1 MNSRQEREEIL
12 VKNIFNNIKAYF
24 VNINRHKKITTQK
37 SIFVVLDTETTG
49 LDVNEGHRI
58 VSIAAT
64 KIKNLKIT
72 NEILDELVNPECQ
85 ISERSIEIHHITQE
99 QVENKPALKELDNKI
114 YNFLE
119 DTVLVGHNL
128 NFDIKFIIK
137 SAPYTTIAHRVKNIV
152 TIDTIYL
159 AAGIYPHFKSYE
171 LSFLCE
177 NLKIQTEDQ
186 TRHSA
191 LGDSVITARLFLH
204 LLEEASKKN
213 VTTIGGILHLCQ
225 QGKQIQ
231 ILMKDLNKIH

>member
-1 MNSRQEREEIL
+1 M
-12 VKNIFNNIKAYF
+12 KNIFNNIKAYF
-24 VNINRHKKITTQK
+24 LNINRYKTAATQE
-37 SIFVVLDTETTG
+37 SVFTVLDTETTG
-49 LDVNEGHRI
+49 LNVNEGHRI

-72 NEILDELVNPECQ
+72 NEILDELVNPERQ
-85 ISERSIEIHHITQE
+85 ISEPSIKIHHITQE
-99 QVENKPALKELDNKI
+99 QVQNKPVLKQLDEKI

-119 DTVLVGHNL
+119 KTVLVGHNL
-128 NFDIKFIIK
+128 NFDIKFIV
-137 SAPYTTIAHRVKNIV
+137 SSGPYTTIAHRVKNIV

-159 AAGIYPHFKSYE
+159 AAGIYPHFNSYE
-171 LSFLCE
+171 LSFLCKT
-177 NLKIQTEDQ
+177 LKIQTEDQ

-213 VTTIGGILHLCQ
+213 INTIGGILHLCQ

-231 ILMKDLNKIH
+231 ILMKDFNKIH

>member
-1 MNSRQEREEIL
+1 M
-12 VKNIFNNIKAYF
+12 KNIFNNIKAYF
-24 VNINRHKKITTQK
+24 LNINRYKAATVQE
-37 SIFVVLDTETTG
+37 SIFAVLDTETTG

-58 VSIAAT
+58 VSIGAT

-72 NEILDELVNPECQ
+72 NEIIDELVNPERQ
-85 ISERSIEIHHITQE
+85 ISEPSIKIHHITQE
-99 QVENKPALKELDNKI
+99 QVQNKPVLKKLDEKI

-119 DTVLVGHNL
+119 NTVLVGHNL

-159 AAGIYPHFKSYE
+159 AAGIYPHLNSYE
-171 LSFLCE
+171 LSLLCKT
-177 NLKIQTEDQ
+177 LKIQTEDQ
-186 TRHSA
+186 KRHSA

-204 LLEEASKKN
+204 LLEEVSKKN
-213 VTTIGGILHLCQ
+213 VNTIGGILHLCQ

-231 ILMKDLNKIH
+231 ILMKDFNKIH

>member
-1 MNSRQEREEIL
+1 

-24 VNINRHKKITTQK
+24 VNINRHKTITTQE

-85 ISERSIEIHHITQE
+85 ISERSIEIHHITQD
-99 QVENKPALKELDNKI
+99 QVQNKPALKELDYKI

-119 DTVLVGHNL
+119 KTVLVGHNL

-231 ILMKDLNKIH
+231 ILMKDFNKIH

>member
-1 MNSRQEREEIL
+1 
-12 VKNIFNNIKAYF
+12 VKNIFNNIKTYF
-24 VNINRHKKITTQK
+24 ANINRYKTATTK
-37 SIFVVLDTETTG
+37 ESVFVVLDTETTG
-49 LDVNEGHRI
+49 LNVNDGHRI

-72 NEILDELVNPECQ
+72 NEILDELVNPERQ
-85 ISERSIEIHHITQE
+85 ISEPSIKIHHITQE
-99 QVENKPALKELDNKI
+99 KVKNKPLLKELDDQI

-119 DTVLVGHNL
+119 NTILVGHNL

-191 LGDSVITARLFLH
+191 IGDSVITARLFLH
-204 LLEEASKKN
+204 LLVEASKKDVN
-213 VTTIGGILHLCQ
+213 TIGGILNLCQ

-231 ILMKDLNKIH
+231 YLMKDFNKIH

>member
-1 MNSRQEREEIL
+1 

-24 VNINRHKKITTQK
+24 VSINRYKTATTQE
-37 SIFVVLDTETTG
+37 SIFAVLDTETTG
-49 LDVNEGHRI
+49 LNVNEGHRI
-58 VSIAAT
+58 VSIGAT

-72 NEILDELVNPECQ
+72 NEILDELINPERQ
-85 ISERSIEIHHITQE
+85 ISEPSIKIHHITQE
-99 QVENKPALKELDNKI
+99 QVQNKPVLKELDEKI
-114 YNFLE
+114 YNFLKN
-119 DTVLVGHNL
+119 TVLVGHNL

-159 AAGIYPHFKSYE
+159 AAGIYPHLKSYE

-177 NLKIQTEDQ
+177 NLKIQTKDQ

-191 LGDSVITARLFLH
+191 IGDSVITARLFLH

-213 VTTIGGILHLCQ
+213 INTIGGILHLCQ

-231 ILMKDLNKIH
+231 YLMKDFNKIH

>member
-1 MNSRQEREEIL
+1 M
-12 VKNIFNNIKAYF
+12 KNIFNNIKAYF
-24 VNINRHKKITTQK
+24 ANINRYKTATTK
-37 SIFVVLDTETTG
+37 ESVFAVLDTETTG
-49 LDVNEGHRI
+49 LNVNEGHRI

-72 NEILDELVNPECQ
+72 NEILDELVNPERQ
-85 ISERSIEIHHITQE
+85 ISEPSIKIHHITQE
-99 QVENKPALKELDNKI
+99 QVQNKPLLKELDDKI

-119 DTVLVGHNL
+119 NTVLVGHNL
-128 NFDIKFIIK
+128 KFDIKFIIR

-177 NLKIQTEDQ
+177 NLKIQTDDQ

-191 LGDSVITARLFLH
+191 IGDSVITARLFLH
-204 LLEEASKKN
+204 LLVEASKKDIN
-213 VTTIGGILHLCQ
+213 TIGGILNLCQ

-231 ILMKDLNKIH
+231 YLMKDFNKIH

>member
-1 MNSRQEREEIL
+1 

-24 VNINRHKKITTQK
+24 ANINRYKTAATKE
-37 SIFVVLDTETTG
+37 SVFVVLDTETTG
-49 LDVNEGHRI
+49 LNVNDGHRI

-72 NEILDELVNPECQ
+72 NEILDELVNPERQ
-85 ISERSIEIHHITQE
+85 ISEPSIKIHHITQE
-99 QVENKPALKELDNKI
+99 KVKNKPLLKELDDKI

-119 DTVLVGHNL
+119 NTVLVGHNL

-137 SAPYTTIAHRVKNIV
+137 SAPYTTLAHRVKNIV

-171 LSFLCE
+171 LLFLCE

-204 LLEEASKKN
+204 LLVEASKKDVN
-213 VTTIGGILHLCQ
+213 TIGGILNLCQ

-231 ILMKDLNKIH
+231 YLMKDFNKIH

>member
-1 MNSRQEREEIL
+1 M
-12 VKNIFNNIKAYF
+12 KNIFNNIKAYF
-24 VNINRHKKITTQK
+24 VSINRYKTATTQE
-37 SIFVVLDTETTG
+37 SIFAVLDTETTG
-49 LDVNEGHRI
+49 LNVNEGHRI
-58 VSIAAT
+58 VSIGAT

-72 NEILDELVNPECQ
+72 NEILDELVNPERQ
-85 ISERSIEIHHITQE
+85 ISEPSIKIHNITQE
-99 QVENKPALKELDNKI
+99 QVQNKPVLKELDEKI
-114 YNFLE
+114 YNFLKN
-119 DTVLVGHNL
+119 TVLVGHNL

-159 AAGIYPHFKSYE
+159 AAGIYPHLKSYE

-177 NLKIQTEDQ
+177 NLKIQTKDQ

-191 LGDSVITARLFLH
+191 IGDSVITARLFLH

-213 VTTIGGILHLCQ
+213 INTIGGILHLCQ

-231 ILMKDLNKIH
+231 YLMKDFNKIH

>member
-1 MNSRQEREEIL
+1 
-12 VKNIFNNIKAYF
+12 VKNIFSNIKAYF
-24 VNINRHKKITTQK
+24 ANINRYKTATTK
-37 SIFVVLDTETTG
+37 ESVFAVLDTETTG
-49 LDVNEGHRI
+49 LNVNEGHRI

-72 NEILDELVNPECQ
+72 NEILDELVNPERQ
-85 ISERSIEIHHITQE
+85 ISEPSIKIHHITQE
-99 QVENKPALKELDNKI
+99 QVQNKPLLKELDDKI

-119 DTVLVGHNL
+119 NTVLVGHNL
-128 NFDIKFIIK
+128 KFDIKFIIR

-177 NLKIQTEDQ
+177 NLKIKTEDQ

-191 LGDSVITARLFLH
+191 IGDSVITARLFLH
-204 LLEEASKKN
+204 LLVEASKKDIN
-213 VTTIGGILHLCQ
+213 TIGGILQLCQ

-231 ILMKDLNKIH
+231 YLMKDFNKIH

>member
-1 MNSRQEREEIL
+1 M
-12 VKNIFNNIKAYF
+12 KNIFNNIKAYF
-24 VNINRHKKITTQK
+24 ANINRYKTATTK
-37 SIFVVLDTETTG
+37 ESVFAVLDTETTG
-49 LDVNEGHRI
+49 LNVNEGHRI

-72 NEILDELVNPECQ
+72 NEILDELVNPERQ
-85 ISERSIEIHHITQE
+85 ISEPSIKIHHITQE
-99 QVENKPALKELDNKI
+99 QVKNKPLLKELDNKI

-119 DTVLVGHNL
+119 NTVLVGHNL

-137 SAPYTTIAHRVKNIV
+137 SAPYTTLAHRVKNIV

-204 LLEEASKKN
+204 LLVEASKKDIN
-213 VTTIGGILHLCQ
+213 TIGGILNLCQ

-231 ILMKDLNKIH
+231 YLIKFISK

>member
-1 MNSRQEREEIL
+1 M
-12 VKNIFNNIKAYF
+12 KNIFNNIKAYF
-24 VNINRHKKITTQK
+24 VNINRYKTATTQE
-37 SIFVVLDTETTG
+37 SIFVILDTETTG
-49 LDVNEGHRI
+49 LNVNEGHRI

-72 NEILDELVNPECQ
+72 NEILDELVNPERK

-99 QVENKPALKELDNKI
+99 QVQNKPVFKELDDNI

-119 DTVLVGHNL
+119 NAVLVGHNL
-128 NFDIKFIIK
+128 EFDIKFIIK
-137 SAPYTTIAHRVKNIV
+137 SGPYTTIAHRVKNIA

-177 NLKIQTEDQ
+177 TLKIRTEDQ
-186 TRHSA
+186 IRHSA
-191 LGDSVITARLFLH
+191 IGDSVITARLFLH

-213 VTTIGGILHLCQ
+213 INTIGGILHLCQ

-231 ILMKDLNKIH
+231 ILMKDFNKIH

>member
-1 MNSRQEREEIL
+1 

-24 VNINRHKKITTQK
+24 VSINRYKTATTQE
-37 SIFVVLDTETTG
+37 SIFAVLDTETTG
-49 LDVNEGHRI
+49 LNVNEGHRI
-58 VSIAAT
+58 VSIGAT

-72 NEILDELVNPECQ
+72 NEILDELINPERQ
-85 ISERSIEIHHITQE
+85 ISEPSIKIHHITQE
-99 QVENKPALKELDNKI
+99 QVENKPVLKELDEKI
-114 YNFLE
+114 YNFLKN
-119 DTVLVGHNL
+119 TVLVGHNL

-159 AAGIYPHFKSYE
+159 AAGIYPHLKSYE

-177 NLKIQTEDQ
+177 NLKIQTKDQ

-191 LGDSVITARLFLH
+191 IGDSVITARLFLH

-213 VTTIGGILHLCQ
+213 INTIGGILHLCQ

-231 ILMKDLNKIH
+231 YLMKDFNKIH

>member
-1 MNSRQEREEIL
+1 M
-12 VKNIFNNIKAYF
+12 KNIFSNIKAYF
-24 VNINRHKKITTQK
+24 ANINRYKTATTK
-37 SIFVVLDTETTG
+37 ESVFAVLDTETTG
-49 LDVNEGHRI
+49 LNVNEGHRI

-72 NEILDELVNPECQ
+72 NEILDELVNPERQ
-85 ISERSIEIHHITQE
+85 ISEPSIKIHHITQE
-99 QVENKPALKELDNKI
+99 QVQNKPLLKELDDKI

-119 DTVLVGHNL
+119 NTVLVGHNL
-128 NFDIKFIIK
+128 KFDIKFIIR

-191 LGDSVITARLFLH
+191 IGDSVITARLFLH
-204 LLEEASKKN
+204 LLVEASKKDIN
-213 VTTIGGILHLCQ
+213 TIGGILNLCQ

-231 ILMKDLNKIH
+231 YLMKDFNKIH

>member
-1 MNSRQEREEIL
+1 

-24 VNINRHKKITTQK
+24 VSINRYKIATTQE
-37 SIFVVLDTETTG
+37 SIFAVLDTETTG
-49 LDVNEGHRI
+49 LNVNEGHRI
-58 VSIAAT
+58 VSIGAT

-72 NEILDELVNPECQ
+72 NEILDELVNPERQ
-85 ISERSIEIHHITQE
+85 ISEPSIKIHHITQE
-99 QVENKPALKELDNKI
+99 QVQNKPVLKELDEKI

-119 DTVLVGHNL
+119 NTVLVGHNL
-128 NFDIKFIIK
+128 KFDIKFIIK

-159 AAGIYPHFKSYE
+159 AAGMYPHLKSYE

-177 NLKIQTEDQ
+177 NLKIQTKDQ

-191 LGDSVITARLFLH
+191 IGDSVITARLFLH
-204 LLEEASKKN
+204 LLEEARKKN
-213 VTTIGGILHLCQ
+213 INTIGGILHLCQ

-231 ILMKDLNKIH
+231 YLMKDFNKIH

>member
-1 MNSRQEREEIL
+1 M
-12 VKNIFNNIKAYF
+12 KNIFNNIKAYF
-24 VNINRHKKITTQK
+24 VSINRYKTATTQE
-37 SIFVVLDTETTG
+37 SIFAVLDTETTG
-49 LDVNEGHRI
+49 LNVNEGHRI

-72 NEILDELVNPECQ
+72 NEILDELINPERK
-85 ISERSIEIHHITQE
+85 ISEPSIKIHHITQE
-99 QVENKPALKELDNKI
+99 QVQNKPVLKELDEKI
-114 YNFLE
+114 YNFLKN
-119 DTVLVGHNL
+119 TVLVGHNL

-159 AAGIYPHFKSYE
+159 AAGIYPHFNSYE
-171 LSFLCE
+171 LSLLCKT
-177 NLKIQTEDQ
+177 LKIQTEDQ
-186 TRHSA
+186 KRHSA

-213 VTTIGGILHLCQ
+213 VNTIGGILHLCQ

-231 ILMKDLNKIH
+231 ILMKDFNKIH

>member
-1 MNSRQEREEIL
+1 M
-12 VKNIFNNIKAYF
+12 KNIFNNIKDYF
-24 VNINRHKKITTQK
+24 VNINRHKTATAQE

-119 DTVLVGHNL
+119 KTVLVGHNL

-213 VTTIGGILHLCQ
+213 INTIGGILHLCQ

-231 ILMKDLNKIH
+231 ILMKDFNKIH

>member
-1 MNSRQEREEIL
+1 M
-12 VKNIFNNIKAYF
+12 KNIFNNIKAYF
-24 VNINRHKKITTQK
+24 VNINRHKTATTQE
-37 SIFVVLDTETTG
+37 SIFAVLDNETTG
-49 LDVNEGHRI
+49 LNVNEGHRI
-58 VSIAAT
+58 VSIGAT

-72 NEILDELVNPECQ
+72 NEILDELVNPERE
-85 ISERSIEIHHITQE
+85 ISEPSIKIHHITQE
-99 QVENKPALKELDNKI
+99 QVKNKPVLKELDEKI
-114 YNFLE
+114 FNFLKN
-119 DTVLVGHNL
+119 TVLVGHNL
-128 NFDIKFIIK
+128 KFDIKFIIR

-177 NLKIQTEDQ
+177 NLKIQTKDQ

-191 LGDSVITARLFLH
+191 IGDSVITARLFLH

-213 VTTIGGILHLCQ
+213 INTIGGILHLCQ

-231 ILMKDLNKIH
+231 YLMKDFNKIH

>member
-1 MNSRQEREEIL
+1 

-24 VNINRHKKITTQK
+24 VNINRHKTATTQE

-99 QVENKPALKELDNKI
+99 QVQNKPALKELDYKI

-119 DTVLVGHNL
+119 KTVLVGHNL

-152 TIDTIYL
+152 AIDTIYL

-177 NLKIQTEDQ
+177 NLKIQT
-186 TRHSA
+186 
-191 LGDSVITARLFLH
+191 
-204 LLEEASKKN
+204 
-213 VTTIGGILHLCQ
+213 LCYYR
-225 QGKQIQ
+225 
-231 ILMKDLNKIH
+231 KIIFTLIRRGE

>member
-1 MNSRQEREEIL
+1 M
-12 VKNIFNNIKAYF
+12 KNIFKNIKAYF
-24 VNINRHKKITTQK
+24 VSINRYKTATTQE
-37 SIFVVLDTETTG
+37 SIFAVLDTETTG
-49 LDVNEGHRI
+49 LNVNEGHRI
-58 VSIAAT
+58 VSIGAT

-72 NEILDELVNPECQ
+72 NEILDELVNPERQ
-85 ISERSIEIHHITQE
+85 ISEPSIKIHHITQE
-99 QVENKPALKELDNKI
+99 QVQNKPVLKELDEKI

-119 DTVLVGHNL
+119 NTVLVGHNL
-128 NFDIKFIIK
+128 KFDIKFIIR

-177 NLKIQTEDQ
+177 NLKIQTKDQ

-191 LGDSVITARLFLH
+191 IGDSVITARLFLH

-213 VTTIGGILHLCQ
+213 INTIGGILHLCQ

-231 ILMKDLNKIH
+231 YLMKDFNKIH

>member
-1 MNSRQEREEIL
+1 LLS
-12 VKNIFNNIKAYF
+12 
-24 VNINRHKKITTQK
+24 INRYKTATTQE
-37 SIFVVLDTETTG
+37 SIFAVLDTETTG
-49 LDVNEGHRI
+49 LNVNEGHRI
-58 VSIAAT
+58 VSIGAT

-72 NEILDELVNPECQ
+72 NEILDELVNPERQ
-85 ISERSIEIHHITQE
+85 ISEPSIKIHHITQE
-99 QVENKPALKELDNKI
+99 QVQNKPVLKELDEKI
-114 YNFLE
+114 YNFLKN
-119 DTVLVGHNL
+119 TVLVGHNL
-128 NFDIKFIIK
+128 NFDIKFIIR

-177 NLKIQTEDQ
+177 NLKIQTKDQ

-191 LGDSVITARLFLH
+191 IGDSVITARLFLH

-213 VTTIGGILHLCQ
+213 INTIGGILHLCQ

-231 ILMKDLNKIH
+231 YLMKDFNKIH

>member
-1 MNSRQEREEIL
+1 
-12 VKNIFNNIKAYF
+12 VKNIFSNIKAYF
-24 VNINRHKKITTQK
+24 ANINRYKTATTK
-37 SIFVVLDTETTG
+37 ESVFAVLDTETTG
-49 LDVNEGHRI
+49 LNVNEGHRI

-72 NEILDELVNPECQ
+72 NEILDELVNPERQ
-85 ISERSIEIHHITQE
+85 ISEPSIKIHHITQE
-99 QVENKPALKELDNKI
+99 QVQNKPLLKELDDKI

-119 DTVLVGHNL
+119 NTVLVGHNL
-128 NFDIKFIIK
+128 KFDIKFIIR

-177 NLKIQTEDQ
+177 NLKIKTEDQ

-191 LGDSVITARLFLH
+191 IGDSVITARLFLH
-204 LLEEASKKN
+204 LLVEASKKDIN
-213 VTTIGGILHLCQ
+213 TIDGILNLCQ

-231 ILMKDLNKIH
+231 YLMKDFNKIH

>member
-1 MNSRQEREEIL
+1 M
-12 VKNIFNNIKAYF
+12 KNIFNNIKAYF
-24 VNINRHKKITTQK
+24 VSINRYKTATTQE
-37 SIFVVLDTETTG
+37 SIFAVLDTETTG
-49 LDVNEGHRI
+49 LNVNEGHRI
-58 VSIAAT
+58 VSIGAT

-72 NEILDELVNPECQ
+72 KEILDELVNPERQ
-85 ISERSIEIHHITQE
+85 ISEPSIKIHHITQE
-99 QVENKPALKELDNKI
+99 QVKNKPVLKELDEKI
-114 YNFLE
+114 YNFLKN
-119 DTVLVGHNL
+119 TVLVGHNL

-159 AAGIYPHFKSYE
+159 AAGIYPHLKSYE

-177 NLKIQTEDQ
+177 NLKIQTKDQ

-191 LGDSVITARLFLH
+191 IGDSVITARLFLH

-213 VTTIGGILHLCQ
+213 INTIGGILHLCQ

-231 ILMKDLNKIH
+231 YLMKDFNKIH

>member
-1 MNSRQEREEIL
+1 M
-12 VKNIFNNIKAYF
+12 KNIFNNIKAYF
-24 VNINRHKKITTQK
+24 LNINRYKAATVQE
-37 SIFVVLDTETTG
+37 SIFAVLDTETTG

-58 VSIAAT
+58 VSIGAT

-72 NEILDELVNPECQ
+72 NEIIDELVNPERQ
-85 ISERSIEIHHITQE
+85 ISEPSIKIHHITQE
-99 QVENKPALKELDNKI
+99 QVQNKPVLKKLDEKI

-119 DTVLVGHNL
+119 NTVLVGHNL

-159 AAGIYPHFKSYE
+159 AAGIYPHFNSYE
-171 LSFLCE
+171 LSLLCKT
-177 NLKIQTEDQ
+177 LKIQTEDQ
-186 TRHSA
+186 KRHSA

-204 LLEEASKKN
+204 LLEEVSKKN
-213 VTTIGGILHLCQ
+213 VNTIGGILHLCQ

-231 ILMKDLNKIH
+231 ILMKDFNKIH

>member
-1 MNSRQEREEIL
+1 

-24 VNINRHKKITTQK
+24 LNINRYKTAATQE
-37 SIFVVLDTETTG
+37 SVFTVLDTETTG
-49 LDVNEGHRI
+49 LNVNEGHRI

-72 NEILDELVNPECQ
+72 NEILDELVNPERQ
-85 ISERSIEIHHITQE
+85 ISEPSIKIHHITQE
-99 QVENKPALKELDNKI
+99 QVQNKPVLKQLDEKI

-119 DTVLVGHNL
+119 NTVLVGHNL
-128 NFDIKFIIK
+128 NFDIKFIV
-137 SAPYTTIAHRVKNIV
+137 SSGPYTTIAHRVKNIV

-159 AAGIYPHFKSYE
+159 AAGIYPHFNSYE
-171 LSFLCE
+171 LSFLCKT
-177 NLKIQTEDQ
+177 LKIQTEDQ

-213 VTTIGGILHLCQ
+213 INTIGGILHLCQ

-231 ILMKDLNKIH
+231 ILMKDFNKIH

>member
-1 MNSRQEREEIL
+1 

-24 VNINRHKKITTQK
+24 VSINRYKTATTQE
-37 SIFVVLDTETTG
+37 SIFAVLDTETTG
-49 LDVNEGHRI
+49 LNVNEGHRI
-58 VSIAAT
+58 VSIGAT

-72 NEILDELVNPECQ
+72 NEILDELINPERK
-85 ISERSIEIHHITQE
+85 ISEPSIKIHHITQE
-99 QVENKPALKELDNKI
+99 QVQNKPVLKELDEKI
-114 YNFLE
+114 YNFLKN
-119 DTVLVGHNL
+119 TVLVGHNL

-159 AAGIYPHFKSYE
+159 AAGIYPHLKSYE

-177 NLKIQTEDQ
+177 NLKIQTKDQ

-191 LGDSVITARLFLH
+191 IGDSVITARLFLH

-213 VTTIGGILHLCQ
+213 INTIGGILHLCQ

-231 ILMKDLNKIH
+231 YLMKDFNKIH